1 MRSEQSGTGWLH
13 TATTQQ
19 TLAFVWPSQHQGRTE
34 KHKDTRVMKGWI
46 DRYLMFCT
54 ESNVEG
60 LYQGKTKCV
69 GNASQIL
76 IQCLIHVTLMIKEV
90 WGKIKLKEL
99 GRQKLCRQPCQ
110 QVQHAKLY
118 FSIYYR
124 LRKREPLIAL
134 GYLQRGLQFMRPW
147 YPILEVMKRESELHW
162 SR

>member
-1 MRSEQSGTGWLH
+1 MRSEQSGTGWLR

-69 GNASQIL
+69 GDATQIL

-124 LRKREPLIAL
+124 LRKEGTFDSPGIPPEGTSIYAPVVSHFGSDEER
-134 GYLQRGLQFMRPW
+134 
-147 YPILEVMKRESELHW
+147 K
-162 SR
+162 